1 MKVQIQYFAVLRDRS
16 GISKETI
23 EVNVQSVRELIDEI
37 IVSRS
42 LGLPPSLIRIAL
54 NGSFVDDQT
63 LIKDGDEI
71 TLIPPVSGG

>member
-1 MKVQIQYFAVLRDRS
+1 MKVHIRYFAVLRDRS
-16 GISKETI
+16 GISEETI
-23 EVNVQSVRELIDEI
+23 EVKFRSVRELIDEL

-42 LGLPPSLIRIAL
+42 LGLPSSLIRIAL

-63 LIKDGDEI
+63 LVKDGDEI

>member
-42 LGLPPSLIRIAL
+42 LGLSSSLIRIAL